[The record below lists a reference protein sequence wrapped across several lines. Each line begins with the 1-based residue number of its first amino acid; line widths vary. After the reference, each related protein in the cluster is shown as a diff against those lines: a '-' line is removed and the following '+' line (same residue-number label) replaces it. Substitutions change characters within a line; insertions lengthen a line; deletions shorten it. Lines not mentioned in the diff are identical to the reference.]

1 MKNAMKYH
9 QNTCET
15 REEVFTKLYLNAFPP
30 VAKYISRRGGSFDE
44 AKDIFHDTLV
54 IFYEKSV
61 DGTLDTS
68 INETAYLVG
77 IAKNLWLRNF
87 RDKEEVTGLEGIEI
101 EAENDENPSTQRLLH
116 FLEKAGNKCMQLLKN
131 FYYDKLPLQDIAET
145 FGFSGTRSATV
156 QKYKCLE
163 KVRETVKQKALTYED
178 FME

>member
-1 MKNAMKYH
+1 M
-9 QNTCET
+9 NTINNPDKSTESREALFT
-15 REEVFTKLYLNAFPP
+15 RLYLKAFPP
-30 VAKYISRRGGSFDE
+30 VAKYISRLGGSYDE
-44 AKDIFHDTLV
+44 AKDIFHDALV
-54 IFYEKSV
+54 IFYERSV
-61 DGTLDTS
+61 EANIDTT

-87 RDKEEVTGLEGIEI
+87 RGKRDIACLEGIDI
-101 EAENDENPSTQRLLH
+101 PAEDDEVPSTNRLLH
-116 FLEKAGNKCMQLLKN
+116 FLEKAGHKCMELLKS
-131 FYYDKLPLQDIAET
+131 FYYDRQSLQEIAEG

>member
-1 MKNAMKYH
+1 MNAM
-9 QNTCET
+9 NDGVSFNAEREALFTC
-15 REEVFTKLYLNAFPP
+15 LYLKAFPP
-30 VAKYISRRGGSFDE
+30 VARYISRRGGSFDE
-44 AKDIFHDTLV
+44 AKDIFHDALV

-61 DGTLDTS
+61 ENNLGDS

-77 IAKNLWLRNF
+77 IAKHLWLRNF
-87 RDKEEVTGLEGIEI
+87 RNGIDQTGLENIDVPFE
-101 EAENDENPSTQRLLH
+101 EDETLSTNRLLN
-116 FLEKAGNKCMQLLKN
+116 FLERAGHKCMQLLKS
-131 FYYDKLPLQDIAET
+131 FYYDKQPLTEIAET

>member
-1 MKNAMKYH
+1 MNAMNDPEKL
-9 QNTCET
+9 TEG
-15 REEVFTKLYLNAFPP
+15 REAVFTKLYLKAFPS

-44 AKDIFHDTLV
+44 AKDIFHDALV
-54 IFYEKSV
+54 IFYERSV
-61 DGTLDTS
+61 DGCMDNG

-77 IAKNLWLRNF
+77 ITKNLWLRNF
-87 RDKEEVTGLEGIEI
+87 RDKADIAGLDGIDMQAEE
-101 EAENDENPSTQRLLH
+101 DENPSISRLLNL
-116 FLEKAGNKCMQLLKN
+116 LEKAGSKCMQLLKN